1 MNLKKSFIIKE
12 TYNIFFAKIDKLSYN
27 QHFYNTLRSLI
38 MKLKLFLVFLLT
50 CNLYSSDLMNEINDI
65 INNHPDIKKQLGYYK
80 SVEQDI
86 AISKSEYQ
94 PSLDFQ
100 SSIGREKIDYDS
112 STNNTN
118 ETFHQNSITLT
129 QNIFQGFAT
138 DAKVEQNRARLSAA
152 AYTLLDNANSLAL
165 ESIKA
170 YMDVLREDAL
180 TKLYE
185 ENVKNHE
192 DIFSKIKEKTDAG
205 KGRMSEVQQTKSR
218 LHLAKSNLIV
228 QQNNFYD
235 TLSNYHYY
243 VGKHFDTTN
252 TQKPSFD
259 YPLPQSIDEA
269 SMVALKNNP
278 ATYVMRSNV
287 IAKKAELKNAK
298 SEFFPKIDAIVSQ
311 EWTHNASGVDGDK
324 DTTKAYLTLRYNLYK
339 GGSHEAQKIK
349 VLSQIEEENSAFNKL
364 KREIIKATRLAFT
377 SYKSYKEQIEYLAL
391 HVKAAKETLDSYN
404 EEYNLGRRDLLAILD
419 AQKEYITARQ
429 TLLRAEYEFLYA
441 KFRLLSVTSEL
452 PKVLNLDLLRSVDYA
467 VIKQDL
473 EDEAN
478 FGGNSLCDN
487 DANPTNCSNA
497 PKLNIGCL
505 STN

>member
-1 MNLKKSFIIKE
+1 MKS
-12 TYNIFFAKIDKLSYN
+12 
-27 QHFYNTLRSLI
+27 
-38 MKLKLFLVFLLT
+38 KLFLVFLLT
-50 CNLYSSDLMNEINDI
+50 CNLYSNDLVHEINDI
-65 INNHPDIKKQLGYYK
+65 INNHPDIKKQLRYYK

-100 SSIGREKIDYDS
+100 SSFGKEKIEYEDTTQD
-112 STNNTN
+112 TD
-118 ETFHQNSITLT
+118 ETFYQNSLTLT
-129 QNIFQGFAT
+129 QNLFQGFAT

-152 AYTLLDNANSLAL
+152 AYTLLDNANNLAL

-185 ENVKNHE
+185 ENVQNHE
-192 DIFSKIKEKTDAG
+192 DIYSKIKERTDAG
-205 KGRMSEVQQTKSR
+205 RGRMSEVQQTLSR

-243 VGKHFDTTN
+243 VGKHFDTAN

-259 YPLPQSIDEA
+259 YPLPQGIDEA
-269 SMVALKNNP
+269 SMVAIKNNP
-278 ATYVMRSNV
+278 AIYVMRSNV
-287 IAKKAELKNAK
+287 LAKKAELKNAK
-298 SEFFPKIDAIVSQ
+298 SEFFPKIDAIVSHDM
-311 EWTHNASGVDGDK
+311 EHNANGVDGDK
-324 DTTKAYLTLRYNLYK
+324 DTTKAYLALRYNLYK
-339 GGSHEAQKIK
+339 GGAHEAQKIK
-349 VLSQIEEENSAFNKL
+349 VLSQIEEENSALNKL
-364 KREIIKATRLAFT
+364 KREIIKTTRLAFT
-377 SYKSYKEQIEYLAL
+377 SYKSYKEQIEYLTL

-452 PKVLNLDLLRSVDYA
+452 PKVFNLDVLKIVDYA
-467 VIKQDL
+467 VVKQDL
-473 EDEAN
+473 ENETN
-478 FGGNSLCDN
+478 FGSDSLCDN

-497 PKLNIGCL
+497 PILNIGYL
-505 STN
+505 SPN